1 MRVENVSFF
10 TGKMY
15 TFKDDETEEEHHG
28 MLKSFIDDVNL
39 RFSNVLHFF
48 LMGYYIYFKGINYN
62 TVTITEV

>member
-39 RFSNVLHFF
+39 RFSNVLQFFF
-48 LMGYYIYFKGINYN
+48 LNWILHSFERN
-62 TVTITEV
+62 

>member
-15 TFKDDETEEEHHG
+15 TFKGDETEEEPHG

-39 RFSNVLHFF
+39 RFSNVLQFF
-48 LMGYYIYFKGINYN
+48 F
-62 TVTITEV
+62 

>member
-39 RFSNVLHFF
+39 RFSNVLQFF
-48 LMGYYIYFKGINYN
+48 FKNWILHSFERN
-62 TVTITEV
+62 

>member
-39 RFSNVLHFF
+39 RFLNVLQFF
-48 LMGYYIYFKGINYN
+48 YKNGILHLFERN
-62 TVTITEV
+62 